1 VRVFVTGGSGFVGR
15 ALVAALAARGDQPVA
30 LTRSATRARA
40 RLPDG
45 IELVEGDPTGPGD
58 WQKALRGTDAV
69 INLAGESLGAQR
81 WNAQIKQQIHDS
93 RVESTRFVVEG
104 IASLADDDRPRV
116 LVSASGIDYYPFS
129 LDLGR
134 ATKWDEDDEV
144 DERVPRG
151 DHFLGRVCANWE
163 AEARQALALGCRVV
177 LMRSAIVLGHGGP
190 LEVMSKPF
198 RYFVGGRLGSGNQWM
213 CWIHLDDAVRGYLFA
228 LDTPAL
234 SGPVNLT
241 SPNPVHNRDFAKS
254 LGRHLHRPS
263 IMPAPGFA
271 VRAVAGEFAD
281 YILNGRRAVP
291 RALGDAGFTF
301 DHPELDPALD
311 AALAETRS
319 S

>member
-1 VRVFVTGGSGFVGR
+1 MRVFVTGGSGFVGR
-15 ALVAALAARGDQPVA
+15 ALCAALAERGDQPIV
-30 LTRSATRARA
+30 LTRSVERARSL
-40 RLPDG
+40 LPDG
-45 IELVEGDPTGPGD
+45 TELVAGDPSGPGD

-69 INLAGESLGAQR
+69 INLAGESLGERR
-81 WNAQIKQQIHDS
+81 WNAQVKQQIHDS

-104 IASLADDDRPRV
+104 IAALADDVRPRV

-129 LDLGR
+129 LDLGA

-163 AEARQALALGCRVV
+163 AEARQAIALGCRVV
-177 LMRSAIVLGHGGP
+177 LMRTAIVLGPGGP

-198 RYFVGGRLGSGNQWM
+198 RFFVGGRLGSGNQWM

-228 LDTPAL
+228 LDTESL

-241 SPNPVHNRDFAKS
+241 SPGPVHNRDFAKS
-254 LGRHLHRPS
+254 LGRHMHRPS

-271 VRAVAGEFAD
+271 VRAAAGEFAE

-291 RALGDAGFTF
+291 RALTDAGFTF
-301 DHPELDPALD
+301 EHPELDEALD
-311 AALAETRS
+311 AALAES
-319 S
+319 AG